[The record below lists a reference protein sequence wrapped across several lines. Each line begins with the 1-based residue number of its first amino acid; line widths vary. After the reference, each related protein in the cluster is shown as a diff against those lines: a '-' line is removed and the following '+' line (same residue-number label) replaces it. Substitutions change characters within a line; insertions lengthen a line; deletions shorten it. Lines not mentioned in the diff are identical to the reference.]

1 MPAEDNHALV
11 AELVATHGKQLNR
24 FLVARVR
31 NVSDVPDIAQEVY
44 LRMLRVQHIESV
56 RSPEAY
62 LFTVAQHVVHQHL
75 LRQSAVP
82 PSVELSLMLDQ
93 PHASPDADPRTHRRC
108 AGMSRKTSEHARSTL
123 AQSPRHIHAPSAR
136 RPVVRR
142 NRRAPW
148 DLEADGEEI
157 PDESLDA
164 ISQAPGTGGL
174 GARSDRR

>member
-93 PHASPDADPRTHRRC
+93 PHASPDADPELTADALECLEKLQNTLDQLSPRVRATFMLHRRD
-108 AGMSRKTSEHARSTL
+108 GLSFDEIGVHLGISRPMVKKYLT
-123 AQSPRHIHAPSAR
+123 
-136 RPVVRR
+136 
-142 NRRAPW
+142 RALMQFRKRLGP
-148 DLEADGEEI
+148 AD
-157 PDESLDA
+157 
-164 ISQAPGTGGL
+164 
-174 GARSDRR
+174 